1 MADDPAVWEGCELS
15 GTRPAADGDGTPRTA
30 MPRAVHPTVST
41 LAAYCWRLLVIAA
54 VVVGV
59 IWLLG
64 ELKVVVVPVMIATLL
79 ARVLEPMAAWLRD
92 RGLRP
97 GLAAGAALLA
107 FLAALALIVSLIL
120 PAVVDQFEGL
130 GPTLREAV
138 DDLETWLVE
147 DAPVAVSREDIDSA
161 TDQLGDRF
169 SDLLRSPPGEVTS
182 WAGLL
187 VEIPTGGLL
196 AGFLTFFMVKDGE
209 RFTAWIRRSV
219 PSRHRELTTV
229 VGRRAW
235 MALGAFLR
243 GAALLG
249 TIEAIIIGLA
259 VFLVGGELVA
269 PIMVLTFGAAF
280 IPILGAIVAGVV
292 AVLVTLVTAGAVPAL
307 IIAVVAIVVQ
317 QLDNDLLAPVIYGR
331 MLKIHPSLILVGV
344 VAGGALFGIL
354 GTLFAVPVLVVALG
368 IGDEARRHVSGS
380 DETSEEVSGGG
391 DGGTGMTG
399 GSGADRAVG
408 EPDGPR

>member
-1 MADDPAVWEGCELS
+1 V
-15 GTRPAADGDGTPRTA
+15 
-30 MPRAVHPTVST
+30 VNT
-41 LAAYCWRLLVIAA
+41 LAAYSWRLLVIAA
-54 VVVGV
+54 LVVGT
-59 IWLLG
+59 IYLLG
-64 ELKVVVVPVMIATLL
+64 ELKVVVVPVLIATLL
-79 ARVLEPMAAWLRD
+79 TRLLDPVASRLRS
-92 RGLRP
+92 RGLKP
-97 GLAAGAALLA
+97 GLAAGATLLA
-107 FLAALALIVSLIL
+107 FLAALAVAVSLIL

-130 GPTLREAV
+130 GETLQEAR

-147 DAPVAVSREDIDSA
+147 DAPIDITRDDIDRA
-161 TDQLGDRF
+161 TEQLGQRG
-169 SDLLRSPPGEVTS
+169 SDLLSSPPGELTS
-182 WAGLL
+182 AAGLL

-209 RFTAWIRRSV
+209 RFAAWVRRSV
-219 PSRHRELTTV
+219 PARHRELTTV

-235 MALGAFLR
+235 DALGAFLR

-249 TIEAIIIGLA
+249 TVEAAVIGLA

-269 PIMVLTFGAAF
+269 PIMVLTFAAAF

-344 VAGGALFGIL
+344 VAGGALFGLL

-368 IGDEARRHVSGS
+368 VGDEARRHVSGS
-380 DETSEEVSGGG
+380 EGTSEEVPPEG
-391 DGGTGMTG
+391 DGGPGETG
-399 GSGADRAVG
+399 GRDADRPVG

>member
-1 MADDPAVWEGCELS
+1 MA
-15 GTRPAADGDGTPRTA
+15 
-30 MPRAVHPTVST
+30 PRAVNRTVSL

-64 ELKVVVVPVMIATLL
+64 ELKVVVVPVLIATLL
-79 ARVLEPMAAWLRD
+79 TRVLEPPAAWLRT

-97 GLAAGAALLA
+97 GLAAGAALLG
-107 FLAALALIVSLIL
+107 FLAGLALVVALIL

-130 GPTLREAV
+130 GPTLSEAV
-138 DDLETWLVE
+138 EDLETWLIE
-147 DAPVAVSREDIDSA
+147 DGPIDVTREDIDNA
-161 TDQLGDRF
+161 TEQLGERF

-196 AGFLTFFMVKDGE
+196 AGFLTFFMLKDGE
-209 RFTAWIRRSV
+209 RFTTWIRRSV
-219 PSRHRELTTV
+219 PARHRELTTV

-235 MALGAFLR
+235 VALGAFLR

-249 TIEAIIIGLA
+249 TIEAAVIGLA

-368 IGDEARRHVSGS
+368 VGDEARRHVGGVEATSG
-380 DETSEEVSGGG
+380 EVPPQDAEGTEARGGGG
-391 DGGTGMTG
+391 D
-399 GSGADRAVG
+399 DHPVG
-408 EPDGPR
+408 EPGGS

>member
-1 MADDPAVWEGCELS
+1 MELTA
-15 GTRPAADGDGTPRTA
+15 TRAAGDGDDTPRPLAT
-30 MPRAVHPTVST
+30 RAVHPTVST

-79 ARVLEPMAAWLRD
+79 TRVLEPPAAWMRAH
-92 RGLRP
+92 GLRP
-97 GLAAGAALLA
+97 GLAAGAALLG
-107 FLAALALIVSLIL
+107 FVAAVALIVSLIL
-120 PAVVDQFEGL
+120 PAVIDQFEGL
-130 GPTLREAV
+130 GPTLEEAV

-147 DAPVAVSREDIDSA
+147 DAPVTVTREDLDRA
-161 TDQLGDRF
+161 REQLEDRI
-169 SDLLRSPPGEVTS
+169 SDLVRSPPGEVTS
-182 WAGLL
+182 RAGLL

-196 AGFLTFFMVKDGE
+196 AGFLTFFMLKDGE

-219 PSRHRELTTV
+219 PARHRDLTTL
-229 VGRRAW
+229 VGRRGWA
-235 MALGAFLR
+235 ALGAFLR

-249 TIEAIIIGLA
+249 VIEAAIIGLA

-307 IIAVVAIVVQ
+307 IVAVVAIVVQ

-368 IGDEARRHVSGS
+368 VGDEARRHVRGAEPRS
-380 DETSEEVSGGG
+380 DDVLPHDSESTEARGGGGG
-391 DGGTGMTG
+391 DRPAGEPG
-399 GSGADRAVG
+399 GS
-408 EPDGPR
+408 